1 MKKFTLIKSTSCLL
15 MLFSIP
21 FGMMAQN
28 QTNSSIPI
36 EVLTIEPTTPATDT
50 GSLVWNSNTK
60 PFINSEISLNI
71 PFLSTPNITTTNE
84 VAKRKWTFVET
95 NGVVGIA
102 RASIPTAAFTNGFLT
117 LGPTDSYVMIVAD
130 DALFTS
136 GIQTIMMS
144 TLGANQSCLYDFN
157 NVKYVT
163 FGVAYQTVSPS
174 QLTLDGIDDVL
185 KINDSNEISNRFTIM
200 TWIKPNGANA
210 LGTERTILSKK
221 ATATSGYELVLQT
234 NNKIRMEW
242 SVAGTTYSAISNTA
256 IPNLK
261 WHNIALTYSSN
272 TLSIFIDGF
281 LDKKT
286 TITTAPVASA
296 SIFSVGGRYQD
307 SNTTA
312 NYFKGDIDELRM
324 WDKVITINE
333 IRYMMNQEIIQNGTG
348 TKGTILPST
357 VTNND
362 ISTLNWNNLYA
373 YYSMNSY
380 IGNYLD
386 DDSHNNNR
394 GNLVTSNTASITT
407 QTTPLPYE
415 STTNGLWADAT
426 SWSNGSSQDVP
437 YSLSIVDNATP
448 ISWNV
453 VTTNHNV
460 ISTGNKTLLGLVVNS
475 NTLSATNNSKI
486 EVSHYLKLNGKIDL
500 VSKSQLIQT
509 LNSDLDVTSTGT
521 IERDQQGQSITY
533 NYNYWSSPVG
543 AVNATTNNN
552 AYTVATVMKDGTT
565 TTPANINWIGGY
577 NGSPTTP
584 ISLCNYWI
592 YKFQNSTGTYANW
605 QALGSTGLLNP
616 GQGYTMK
623 GSGAA
628 TPDQNY
634 TFVGKPNNGLI
645 TSTIGPNSLNL
656 CGNPY
661 ASALDAD
668 AFISA
673 NNSSITGTLYF
684 WEHSNTNASHNLVA
698 YQGSYAQRNKVGG
711 TAAIKYIGANDL
723 NSNIKEPKQYIPVGQ
738 GFFVAGSA
746 TGGTITFNN
755 NQRVFVKESNTSFSN
770 TLLKN
775 NTSILSV
782 DHFNNNSE
790 DSEPV
795 ATSYKK
801 LRLGFNDRN
810 GYHRQVLMGF
820 MEGNATS
827 GIDAGYDAIH
837 LDNQPNDMYFLN
849 GTTKINIAGE
859 GFFNPQNI
867 YPLGVKIDA
876 LGTVTFK
883 LDATENF
890 NSTEFEAF
898 IYDNQTNFY
907 HNISDGDF
915 SIQLPQGVI
924 NDRFSLRFNDNSLS
938 TVNFNLNNGII
949 VAYNSAND
957 ILNIRNNLTDATV
970 ENVTLLNLL
979 GQSIAN
985 WDVANDDQQNIQLP
999 IQSLSAGTYIV
1010 KIKTDKGDSSK
1021 KIILN

>member
-1 MKKFTLIKSTSCLL
+1 MKKFTLIKSASCLL

-28 QTNSSIPI
+28 QLSNINQI
-36 EVLTIEPTTPATDT
+36 EMLTIETTSTADT
-50 GSLVWNSNTK
+50 GTLVWSSNGN

-71 PFLSTPNITTTNE
+71 PFLSTPNITTTTE
-84 VAKRKWTFVET
+84 VAKRKWKFVET
-95 NGVVGIA
+95 EGVVGIVK
-102 RASIPTAAFTNGFLT
+102 ASIPTASFTNGFLT
-117 LGPTDSYVMIVAD
+117 LGPKDSYVMIVAN
-130 DALFTS
+130 DAAFTTE
-136 GIQTIMMS
+136 IEIVFMS
-144 TLGANQSCLYDFN
+144 TLGDNQSCLYDFN
-157 NVKYVT
+157 ATKYVT
-163 FGVAYQTVSPS
+163 FGVAHQTVNAS
-174 QLTLDGIDDVL
+174 QLSLDGVDDVL
-185 KINDSNEISNRFTIM
+185 KINDVNEISDAFTIM
-200 TWIKPNGANA
+200 TWIRPNGTNI

-221 ATATSGYELVLQT
+221 ATAVSGYELVLQT

-242 SVAGTTYSAISNTA
+242 SVAGTTYSAISNTT

-261 WHNIALTYSSN
+261 WHNIAVTYGSN
-272 TLSIFIDGF
+272 TLSIYIDGL
-281 LDKKT
+281 LDKTT
-286 TITTAPVASA
+286 TITTAPVTSVSTF
-296 SIFSVGGRYQD
+296 SIGGRYQD
-307 SNTTA
+307 SNTIN
-312 NYFKGDIDELRM
+312 NYFKGDIDEVRM
-324 WDKVITINE
+324 WDKVISINE

-348 TKGTILPST
+348 TKGTILPT
-357 VTNND
+357 TITKND
-362 ISTLNWNNLYA
+362 ISALNWNNLYA
-373 YYSMNSY
+373 YYSMNSF
-380 IGNYLD
+380 IGTSLD

-394 GNLVTSNTASITT
+394 GNLITSNTVSITT
-407 QTTPLPYE
+407 QTAPLPYQ
-415 STTNGLWADAT
+415 TIANGLWSDAT

-437 YSLSIVDNATP
+437 YSLSIIDNATP

-500 VSKSQLIQT
+500 VGKSQLIQT
-509 LNSDLDVTSTGT
+509 LNSDLDATSAGT
-521 IERDQQGQSITY
+521 IERDQQGQSILY

-565 TTPANINWIGGY
+565 TTPQNINWISSY
-577 NGSPTTP
+577 NGSPTAP
-584 ISLCNYWI
+584 ISLSNFWI
-592 YKFQNSTGTYANW
+592 YKFQNSSGTYANW

-661 ASALDAD
+661 ASALDTD
-668 AFISA
+668 AFIAA
-673 NNSSITGTLYF
+673 NSSSITGTLYF
-684 WEHSNTNASHNLVA
+684 WEHSNTNTSHNSIA
-698 YQGSYAQRNKVGG
+698 YQGSYAQRNRVGG
-711 TAAIKYIGANDL
+711 TPAIKYNAPNNL

-746 TGGTITFNN
+746 TGGSITFNN
-755 NQRVFVKESNTSFSN
+755 NQRVFVKESNSSFSN

-790 DSEPV
+790 DTQPEAV
-795 ATSYKK
+795 SYKK

-827 GIDAGYDAIH
+827 GIDTGYDAIH

-859 GFFNPQNI
+859 GFFDSNNI
-867 YPLGVKIDA
+867 YPIGVKIDA

-924 NDRFSLRFNDNSLS
+924 NDRFSLRFNGNSLS

-949 VAYNSAND
+949 VAYTSAND
-957 ILNIRNNLTDATV
+957 MLNIRNNLTDATV

-979 GQSIAN
+979 GQSISN
-985 WDVANDDQQNIQLP
+985 WDVANEDQQNIQLP
-999 IQSLSAGTYIV
+999 IQNLSTGTYIV